1 MKFKFP
7 LQKVLEHRKI
17 LEGMA
22 QKDFQ
27 EAVALL
33 NEAQNKYQKMAD
45 DMHAAQVRVAA
56 LIQDG
61 RGPGPALGQID
72 EFLRGQKVLLARQGQ
87 KIQEIEK
94 LVEAKRE
101 ILRQSALDYKIIDKM
116 RENKLE
122 AFKHE
127 QGVQEQKD
135 MDEQSILRFKT
146 KES

>member
-22 QKDFQ
+22 QKEFQ
-27 EAVALL
+27 EVVSQL
-33 NEAQNKYQKMAD
+33 NEANAYYKKMEE
-45 DMHAAQVRVAA
+45 DMHGAQIRAGELVRA
-56 LIQDG
+56 G
-61 RGPGPALGQID
+61 GSPGPALGQIHD
-72 EFLRGQKVLLARQGQ
+72 FLKGQKILLGRMAQ

-101 ILRQSALDYKIIDKM
+101 ILRQTVLDYKIIEKM

-122 AFKHE
+122 TFKQE
-127 QGVQEQKD
+127 MGAQEQKD
-135 MDEQSILRFKT
+135 MDEQSILRFKP